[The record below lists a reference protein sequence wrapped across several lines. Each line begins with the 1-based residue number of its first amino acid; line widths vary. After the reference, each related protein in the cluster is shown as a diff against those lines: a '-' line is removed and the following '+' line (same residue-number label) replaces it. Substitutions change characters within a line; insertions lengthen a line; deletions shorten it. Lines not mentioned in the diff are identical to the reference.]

1 MDDYLPRSVDPL
13 IKALLEDVPAVMMVG
28 PRASGKT
35 TTAARLASSVVRLDR
50 ADEAAAF
57 RASPDAALAALP
69 EPVLLDEWQE
79 VPEVLGAVK
88 RAADGDSRRGRFLLA
103 GSVHAQT
110 SASTWPATGRVV
122 PVELFPL
129 SVSERLRS
137 GTKPLIDRL
146 ADGDDLAPA
155 ADSPDLTGYV
165 ELAVEGGFPE
175 AVLGVSKR
183 SRHRWLEGYIRH
195 LVTRDAPM
203 APNGS
208 RRDPER
214 LERYFRALALNTAGI
229 VNNNTLYEAAGITK
243 KTAEAY
249 ERLLTDLMAV
259 DKLPAWSTNRLRRL
273 IRSPKRHLI
282 DMGLWSAALGVDAL
296 AAMRDGNLLGRLL
309 DSFVTA
315 QLRVEAGVAEHRHR
329 LHHLRTEQGRH
340 EVDIVAEVGAERV
353 IGVEVKA
360 TNAPSRSDAV
370 HLAWMR
376 DHLGERF
383 AAGVV
388 LHTGPHAYRLADRI
402 TAAPIC
408 TLWA

>member
-1 MDDYLPRSVDPL
+1 MDDYLPRSVDQL
-13 IKALLEDVPAVMMVG
+13 IEELLEDVSAVMIVG

-57 RASPDAALAALP
+57 LASPDAALAALP
-69 EPVLLDEWQE
+69 TPVLLDEWQE

-88 RAADGDSRRGRFLLA
+88 RAVDGDSRRGRFLLA
-103 GSVHAQT
+103 GSVHAPT
-110 SASTWPATGRVV
+110 HMATWPATGRVV

-129 SVSERLRS
+129 SVGERLRS

-155 ADSPDLTGYV
+155 SDAPDLRGYV
-165 ELAVEGGFPE
+165 DLAIEGGFPD
-175 AVLGVSKR
+175 AVLGVSNR
-183 SRHRWLEGYIRH
+183 SRQRWLEGYIRH

-203 APNGS
+203 ASNGE
-208 RRDPER
+208 RDPER
-214 LERYFRALALNTAGI
+214 LERYFRALALNTAGV

-243 KTAEAY
+243 RTAEVY
-249 ERLLTDLMAV
+249 ERLLINLMV
-259 DKLPAWSTNRLRRL
+259 LEKLPAWSTNRLKRL

-282 DMGLWSAALGVDAL
+282 DTGLWSAAVGVDAL
-296 AAMRDGNLLGRLL
+296 AVLRDGNLLGRLL
-309 DSFVTA
+309 DSFVAA
-315 QLRVEAGVAEHRHR
+315 QMRVEVAVAAHRHR
-329 LHHLRTEQGRH
+329 LHHLRTEQGRR
-340 EVDIVAEVGAERV
+340 EVDVIAEIGAHRVAGIE
-353 IGVEVKA
+353 IKA
-360 TNAPSRSDAV
+360 TSAPSGNDAV

-376 DHLGERF
+376 DQLGDRF

-388 LHTGPHAYRLADRI
+388 LHTGPHSFQLAERI
-402 TAAPIC
+402 VAAPIC